1 MRRIAPL
8 IALLL
13 LLGSAPAARAGQI
26 TIDFDLSGSS
36 ISILGGAIV
45 VPPDGSITS
54 AGTKLQVEG
63 SSNANASAGPAR
75 LESLTLAGTISPT
88 TLLGGA
94 VTVSG
99 GVNAS
104 QTGSAAGVLNPALTL
119 AAFGGTGV
127 LSINALINCTPP
139 RELLQLPRP
148 SDQRQR
154 PADVLALRLVPG
166 REHQQRRKRDA
177 RWAAEPHAE
186 RPHGGVQPGRDRDIA
201 DLRSRAEH
209 LQPAGSRSDRGSRLP
224 LAARPPQRPVAPE
237 PPDRLPRSG
246 ALRPMRS
253 VRIGAKDSP
262 R

>member
-54 AGTKLQVEG
+54 AGTTLQVQG
-63 SSNANASAGPAR
+63 SGNANASAGPAR
-75 LESLTLAGTISPT
+75 LRSLMLAGTISPT

-99 GVNAS
+99 GVSAS
-104 QTGSAAGVLNPALTL
+104 QIGSAAGVLNPALTL

-139 RELLQLPRP
+139 GSSCSLLGLPISISGPQTFSPFGSFQVGSINNVGNATLGGQLSLTLGGLTAVLNLVGTEISRTYVPEPSTFSLLGMALIGVAACYRRRVRP
-148 SDQRQR
+148 S
-154 PADVLALRLVPG
+154 
-166 REHQQRRKRDA
+166 
-177 RWAAEPHAE
+177 
-186 RPHGGVQPGRDRDIA
+186 
-201 DLRSRAEH
+201 
-209 LQPAGSRSDRGSRLP
+209 
-224 LAARPPQRPVAPE
+224 
-237 PPDRLPRSG
+237 
-246 ALRPMRS
+246 
-253 VRIGAKDSP
+253 VR
-262 R
+262 

>member
-1 MRRIAPL
+1 MRRVAPL

-13 LLGSAPAARAGQI
+13 LLGSAPIARAGQI

-104 QTGSAAGVLNPALTL
+104 QIGSAAGVLNPALTL

-139 RELLQLPRP
+139 GSSCSFLGLPISVSGPQTFSPFGSFQVGSINNVGNATLAGQL
-148 SDQRQR
+148 SLTLSGLT
-154 PADVLALRLVPG
+154 AVFNLAG
-166 REHQQRRKRDA
+166 TE
-177 RWAAEPHAE
+177 
-186 RPHGGVQPGRDRDIA
+186 I
-201 DLRSRAEH
+201 SRTY
-209 LQPAGSRSDRGSRLP
+209 
-224 LAARPPQRPVAPE
+224 VPE
-237 PPDRLPRSG
+237 PSTFSLLGVALIGVAACRWRRVPRS
-246 ALRPMRS
+246 AR
-253 VRIGAKDSP
+253 
-262 R
+262 